1 MDFLTCNPQNLVL
14 VDGDFVKSNDF
25 ADAIYESDGS
35 YSNDC
40 QYMTFKCGDITIDV
54 NYEIS
59 VSGSVCEDSGDYWTP
74 PSCDVD
80 IDDVDIYVTDVYI
93 NEDEVELTPE
103 LKAIFKKI
111 VDKNL

>member
-1 MDFLTCNPQNLVL
+1 MDFLTFNPKNLVL
-14 VDGDFVKSNDF
+14 VDGDFVKSNDLT
-25 ADAIYESDGS
+25 DLIYENDGH

-54 NYEIS
+54 NYEVS
-59 VSGSVCEDSGDYWTP
+59 VSGSIHEDSGDYWTP

-80 IDDVDIYVTDVYI
+80 VDDVDVTITEVLI

-103 LKAIFKKI
+103 LKKVFL
-111 VDKNL
+111 NLVNSNL